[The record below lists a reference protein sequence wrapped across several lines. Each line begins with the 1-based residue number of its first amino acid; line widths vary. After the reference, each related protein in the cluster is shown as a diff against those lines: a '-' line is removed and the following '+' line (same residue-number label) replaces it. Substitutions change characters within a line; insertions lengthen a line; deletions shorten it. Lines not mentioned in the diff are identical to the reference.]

1 MNNYRCIQCGF
12 LNWATADQCKRCRLP
27 NTANN
32 QSQQF
37 SPQPPMQNTMVAA
50 TPHTAVQTQYVQP
63 QNYQTPIYQ
72 NQQNYQNQQYQT
84 PPQFHGQIQQTYS
97 PYNNAP
103 PINYYAESENTYF
116 RNNAQVE
123 RAKKKVKVGQVAG
136 GIWTVLLGI
145 GTGAFFILSLAF
157 SSQTSAN
164 PVQQVETVSKV
175 LVGYLLVMT
184 LLVGGLTVGIRKN
197 SIVCAFFLTIISLG
211 GLINSIATHKI
222 GSILFGLLMTVIFAL
237 TISGI
242 STLKKHGQVD

>member
-1 MNNYRCIQCGF
+1 MNTYRCLQCGF
-12 LNWATADQCKRCRLP
+12 LNWETSDQCKRCRLP
-27 NTANN
+27 NSANN
-32 QSQQF
+32 QPQF
-37 SPQPPMQNTMVAA
+37 SPQPMMPNTMISA
-50 TPHTAVQTQYVQP
+50 TPQTAVQTQYVQP
-63 QNYQTPIYQ
+63 QNYQTP
-72 NQQNYQNQQYQT
+72 NYQT
-84 PPQFHGQIQQTYS
+84 PPQFHGQRQQTYS

-197 SIVCAFFLTIISLG
+197 SIVCAFILTILSLG
-211 GLINSIATHKI
+211 GLINSIANYKI

-242 STLKKHGQVD
+242 STLKKHGQID